1 MYIILDNKK
10 EYTNDFLNYV
20 IRMMFMVGLSQLN
33 NIKEKLPA
41 IDQYLGKIYNS
52 RRTFFS
58 YQIIISGLKNI
69 IFKRTDKDIVLKI
82 DDITKVP
89 YLPNVTLV
97 SVCKLIDEGNIEI
110 EPTHIF
116 RDVFS
121 YVKENI
127 DNIYERYDL
136 GIPI

>member
-82 DDITKVP
+82 DDITKIP
-89 YLPNVTLV
+89 YTTKDDLRDNL
-97 SVCKLIDEGNIEI
+97 SWDEIYDKLSDEEFDKVIEEKLNEY
-110 EPTHIF
+110 EPYWKKVIQI
-116 RDVFS
+116 RADV
-121 YVKENI
+121 
-127 DNIYERYDL
+127 
-136 GIPI
+136 